1 MKHSV
6 LRGKDLHSPSNEL
19 VENNTGTAIP
29 KFRAVAFTSMGTA
42 YPQVVPANGT
52 TSLIRGLTQDVIASG
67 GTGYITALGF
77 LNNVDTSSWPTG
89 TKLYATTL
97 GVITST
103 PSGLPVAVVLKQDAS
118 LGIVYV
124 ENTGITKSDLESLE
138 FPDALSLELQ
148 WTPNNPSFYTEPTY
162 SAGIITKVDIWDS
175 SSKTL
180 HIFTKEL
187 TYNLDGLVTKV
198 EITRL
203 LDNIKLTKNLTYD
216 VNGNVLTVT
225 RIYTP

>member
-6 LRGKDLHSPSNEL
+6 LRGRDLHSPSNEL
-19 VENNTGTAIP
+19 VENNTGSTIP
-29 KFRAVAFTSMGTA
+29 KFRAVTFTSMGTA
-42 YPQVVPANGT
+42 YPQVVLGNGT
-52 TSLIRGLTQDVIASG
+52 VDLIRGLTQDDILAG

-77 LNNVDTSSWPTG
+77 LNNVNTSAWTVG
-89 TKLYATTL
+89 TKLYANGS

-124 ENTGITKSDLESLE
+124 ENTGITKGDLESLE

-148 WTPNNPSFYTEPTY
+148 WTPTYTNFYTEPTY
-162 SAGIITKVDIWDS
+162 SAGLVTKVDIWS
-175 SSKTL
+175 SPAKTL
-180 HIFTKEL
+180 QIFKKEL
-187 TYNLDGLVTKV
+187 TYNLSGLVSKV

-203 LDNIKLTKNLTYD
+203 LDNIKLTKDITYD

-225 RIYTP
+225 RTYTP